1 MILLSEGS
9 SNSPSNFSFKLKRAK
24 GPNRI
29 FDEDLKAE
37 VFQLESVPNPE
48 GMPVCDFSL
57 VKILDPPQKKIQVSF
72 DIFVGFD
79 HDGSFLTVF
88 SSGAKVVRK
97 DFVSLLK
104 DVPRERWGQVS
115 LNVDLPDTSSEVE
128 LLFETFFEDE
138 FMVKL
143 ANVLIE

>member
-9 SNSPSNFSFKLKRAK
+9 SSSPSNFSFKMKRAK

-29 FDEDLKAE
+29 FDDDLKAE
-37 VFQLESVPNPE
+37 VFQLESVPDPE

-57 VKILDPPQKKIQVSF
+57 AKTLDPPRKKIQVSF
-72 DIFVGFD
+72 DIYVGFD

-88 SSGAKVVRK
+88 SSSTKVVRK
-97 DFVSLLK
+97 EFVSLLE

-115 LNVDLPDTSSEVE
+115 FNVDLPDTSSKVE
-128 LLFETFFEDE
+128 LLFQTFFEEE
-138 FMVKL
+138 FVVKL
-143 ANVLIE
+143 ANILIE